1 MRNTVEWRTI
11 PSFPNYAVSNYGK
24 VKRLTPGPRTQ
35 PGKMLALQGTDAM
48 LFQHGRLH
56 RRNVT
61 QLAIEA
67 FASRS

>member
-1 MRNTVEWRTI
+1 MRNIVEWRII

-24 VKRLTPGPRTQ
+24 VKRLTSGLKTRPSKILT
-35 PGKMLALQGTDAM
+35 LQGTDAM
-48 LFQHGRLH
+48 LFQYGRLH

-67 FASRS
+67 FAPRS